1 MLLAL
6 CTYFFWLSTSDLLTV
21 QAKDP
26 DTDVTKSS
34 SHRDLAPKNVDF
46 AFNLYRHLVASSP
59 DKNVFISPVSISM
72 ALAMLSLG
80 ACGYTRVQLLQ
91 GLGFNLTKMSEA
103 EIHQGFRHLRHL
115 LEKSDTMLEMTM
127 GNALFLDRSLELLE
141 PFSADT
147 KHYYDLEAWA
157 TDFQDGTGASRQIN
171 EYIKN
176 KTQGK
181 IVDLLS
187 KLDSSAMLI
196 LVNYIFFK
204 GTWEHPFDPESTR
217 EEDFYVNETTVVR
230 VPMMFQSSNIKHL
243 NDQVLPCQLVQLE
256 YMGNGTVFFILP
268 EEGKMDTVIA
278 ALSRDTIQRWS
289 ESFTRSQV
297 NLYIPKVSL
306 SGAYDLRAIL
316 RDMGIADLLDK
327 GADFSGMTR
336 EAQPK
341 LSKEKS
347 RKAQQKD
354 ISDVL
359 GENDVTSSKKKKKET
374 KQSFKHKGKINVF
387 FSRQTKAE
395 KVCHHPTIRKISSSS
410 SG

>member
-6 CTYFFWLSTSDLLTV
+6 CTYFLWLSTSDLLTV

-217 EEDFYVNETTVVR
+217 EEDFYVNETTMVR

-316 RDMGIADLLDK
+316 RDMGIADLLDN

-374 KQSFKHKGKINVF
+374 KQSFKHKGKINDF
-387 FSRQTKAE
+387 FFPDKPKLRKF
-395 KVCHHPTIRKISSSS
+395 VTILL
-410 SG
+410 